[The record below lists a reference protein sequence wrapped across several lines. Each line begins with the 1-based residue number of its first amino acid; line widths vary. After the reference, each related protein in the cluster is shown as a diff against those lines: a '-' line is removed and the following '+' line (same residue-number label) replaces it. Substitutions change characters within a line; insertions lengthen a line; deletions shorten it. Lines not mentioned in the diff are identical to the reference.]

1 MNYLILT
8 VAMIWFPQ
16 PDYCQLSVVECY
28 QESKEYVLEEV
39 KKAGLDS
46 DFVDLLIQC
55 ESGWRQN
62 AVGYN
67 RNGSVDK
74 SYWQINSI
82 HKLSDDCLNS
92 VPCST
97 KWAIE
102 KIKRDVGIS
111 AWSCSRKIILQ
122 QNKN

>member
-1 MNYLILT
+1 M
-8 VAMIWFPQ
+8 WFPQ
-16 PDYCQLSVVECY
+16 PQVPCDLVAVECY
-28 QESKEYVLEEV
+28 HESKEYVLEEV

-46 DFVDLLIQC
+46 DFVDRLIQC

-62 AVGYN
+62 AIGYN

-82 HKLSDDCLNS
+82 HGLSDDCLNS

-97 KWAIE
+97 KWAID
-102 KIKRDVGIS
+102 KVKRDGGFG
-111 AWSCSRKIILQ
+111 AWSCSRKI
-122 QNKN
+122 